1 MTTIKTLR
9 LQYGQIPMQ
18 YEVQHCTLR
27 EHEDADPEMVGPY
40 INIYTY
46 IYIKRRSH
54 QCAQVID
61 LTLFW
66 RRGRCG
72 ESARCLHTYCPD

>member
-40 INIYTY
+40 INIY
-46 IYIKRRSH
+46 IYIHKTS
-54 QCAQVID
+54 QPPMCSGD
-61 LTLFW
+61 
-66 RRGRCG
+66 
-72 ESARCLHTYCPD
+72 